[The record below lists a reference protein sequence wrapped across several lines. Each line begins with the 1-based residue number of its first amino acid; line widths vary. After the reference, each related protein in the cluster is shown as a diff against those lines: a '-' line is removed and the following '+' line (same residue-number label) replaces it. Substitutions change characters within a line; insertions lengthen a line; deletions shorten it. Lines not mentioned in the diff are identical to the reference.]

1 MRPKKP
7 NYPAKLR
14 PTEMLQKILYSFPL
28 QLFVNNL
35 KKNQVLLLCWLL
47 LFYVVTGNFGKV
59 LGIPYLFLD
68 PEYINKVGFW
78 SFFIIGI
85 TVGGFIMAFHI
96 TCYIVDSF
104 RFTFLGT
111 LSRPFSR
118 FAFNNSLIPLA
129 FLVIYIISIVRF
141 QLDNEFLTPMQIV
154 GQVLGLLT
162 GCLAMIVFLVTYFRF
177 TNQDIFKLI
186 TSNVDKQLRRSPISR
201 ANVLQR
207 LDIAKKKSIRVDN
220 YLDIGFHIR
229 MVNPDHGYD
238 KEAILKVFDQNH
250 LNLVLIEFVIFLVIL
265 ILGIFR
271 DYEIFQIPAAASVI
285 LLLTIFIMFTGA
297 VSYWFRGWSI
307 TVVLLSLILLNI
319 LVKNELITSEY
330 QAYGLDYT
338 TERAEYSLEQLKQMS
353 RAANRKQDRQ
363 QTLEI
368 LENWRSKF
376 RQEQPPKIVLISASG
391 GGQRAA
397 LWSMKTLQAADS
409 VTGGSLFRQA
419 ALITGSSGGVI
430 GASYY
435 RELALQKIKGQPLD
449 LNNPVYLE
457 NISRDNLNAIIFS
470 LLVSDL
476 FIRYQSF
483 EYGGFRYK
491 KDRGYAFEQQL
502 NKNTGYVLD
511 KPLAAY
517 SVPEKQAII
526 PMLFVAPTIIN
537 DGRKLFISPHSVS
550 YMTSSNVY
558 GKDTLNPEI
567 KGIDFQRFFEDQK
580 ASNLRYLSALR
591 LGASFPYITPNVML
605 PSNPPMEIM
614 DSGISDNFGISD
626 ALHFLYVFKDWI
638 AENTG
643 GVVILAIRDS
653 EDDEPIEK
661 NVDNSFF
668 QRIFTPISSVYN
680 NLGNIQD
687 INNDNLLEQ
696 AQSWFDGDITSIEF
710 EYVSSSIFEHT
721 PEDEPTVKQIQDE
734 AIERASLNWRL
745 TSREKRN
752 IKRNFYSDENR
763 AALEELARLL
773 NGKN

>member
-1 MRPKKP
+1 
-7 NYPAKLR
+7 
-14 PTEMLQKILYSFPL
+14 MLEQIYYSFPV

-47 LFYVVTGNFGKV
+47 LFMVVTGNFGKL

-68 PEYINKVGFW
+68 PEYINKVDFW
-78 SFFIIGI
+78 SFFIVGI
-85 TVGGFIMAFHI
+85 TIGGFAMAFHI

-104 RFTFLGT
+104 RFGFLGT

-118 FAFNNSLIPLA
+118 FAFNNSIIPLI
-129 FLVIYIISIVRF
+129 FLIVYVVSIIRF
-141 QLDNEFLTPMQIV
+141 QVNNEFSDSGQIV
-154 GQVLGLLT
+154 EQITGLLT
-162 GCLAMIVFLVTYFRF
+162 GCFSMVIFLITYFRF

-186 TSNVDKQLRRSPISR
+186 TRNVDKQLRRATISR

-220 YLDIGFHIR
+220 YMDIGFR
-229 MVNPDHGYD
+229 VRQVNPDHGYD
-238 KEAILKVFDQNH
+238 KAAILKVFDQNH
-250 LNLVLIEFVIFLVIL
+250 LNLVLIELVIFAVIL

-271 DYEIFQIPAAASVI
+271 DHEFFQIPAAASVV

-307 TVVLLSLILLNI
+307 TVVLLTLVVLNI
-319 LVKNELITSEY
+319 LVKNNLITSEY
-330 QAYGLDYT
+330 RAYGLDYQ
-338 TERAEYSLEQLKQMS
+338 TEVADYSLEQLRDMS
-353 RAANRKQDRQ
+353 QPTNRQQDRIS
-363 QTLEI
+363 TLSI
-368 LENWRSKF
+368 LNRWRAKF
-376 RQEQPPKIVLISASG
+376 DADHPPKMVLISASG

-397 LWSMKTLQAADS
+397 LWAMKSLQAADS
-409 VTGGSLFRQA
+409 STGGQMFRHA

-435 RELALQKIKGQPLD
+435 RELFLQKSTGQSLD
-449 LNNPVYLE
+449 LNDPRYLD
-457 NISRDNLNAIIFS
+457 NISKDNLNPIIFS

-476 FIRYQSF
+476 FIRFQSF
-483 EYGGFRYK
+483 DYGGFRYK

-502 NKNTGYVLD
+502 NKNTEFVLD

-517 SVPEKQAII
+517 KVPEQQAEI

-537 DGRKLFISPHSVS
+537 DGRKLFISPHSIS
-550 YMTSSNVY
+550 YMTSSSVY

-567 KGIDFQRFFEDQK
+567 KGIDFQRFFQDQK
-580 ASNLRYLSALR
+580 ANNLRFLSALR
-591 LGASFPYITPNVML
+591 LGASFPYITPNVKL

-638 AENTG
+638 AENTS
-643 GVVILAIRDS
+643 GVVIVAIRDS

-661 NVDNSFF
+661 NVSNSFF
-668 QRIFTPISSVYN
+668 QRIFTPISSIYN

-696 AQSWFDGDITSIEF
+696 AQSWFDNDIECIEF
-710 EYVSSSIFEHT
+710 EYISRSIFEHSQEEAAQHT
-721 PEDEPTVKQIQDE
+721 DRQIKEE

-752 IKRNFYSDENR
+752 IQRNFYSETNR
-763 AALEELARLL
+763 NSLNKLNQILL
-773 NGKN
+773 IRDY